1 MYYLMMKT
9 LIRPQAKLTIARSRD
24 HIYSDMLISTP
35 GFAKRIKSKLLLLL
49 ALLSRSIF
57 LLFPETPQN
66 NSEICTKHYPE
77 KACNI
82 W

>member
-1 MYYLMMKT
+1 MYYLVMKT
-9 LIRPQAKLTIARSRD
+9 SIRPQAKLTIASSRD
-24 HIYSDMLISTP
+24 HIYSDLLISNP
-35 GFAKRIKSKLLLLL
+35 GFAKRIKSKLILLL
-49 ALLSRSIF
+49 AFLPLSIF

>member
-24 HIYSDMLISTP
+24 HIYSDMLISNP
-35 GFAKRIKSKLLLLL
+35 GFAKRIKSKLPLLL
-49 ALLSRSIF
+49 AFLSLSIL

-66 NSEICTKHYPE
+66 NSEICNKNYAE
-77 KACNI
+77 KICNI

>member
-9 LIRPQAKLTIARSRD
+9 LIRPQAKLTIARSRN
-24 HIYSDMLISTP
+24 HIYSDMLIGNP
-35 GFAKRIKSKLLLLL
+35 GVAKRIKSKPPLLLVFFSL
-49 ALLSRSIF
+49 SIF

-66 NSEICTKHYPE
+66 NSEICNKNYAE
-77 KACNI
+77 KICNI